1 METIMKALEEYFTKP
16 LAQSACFYPDAR
28 LLEVRDGNIRYGT
41 DRKSVV

>member
-28 LLEVRDGNIRYGT
+28 LL
-41 DRKSVV
+41 